1 MLAIAH
7 SSARSALVAVGLAL
21 ALLAPNAA
29 PADAAKAPPP
39 GLRTFMEALGS
50 VESGG
55 RYDARNP
62 ISGAYGKYQIMPS
75 NWPAWAARYLD
86 NRKAKPTPRNQDR
99 VAAGRLTDLYRAY
112 GSWQRTA
119 YWWLTGKNGPR
130 RTWSSFAIRYV
141 DKVMTAYRS
150 RLASPG
156 TASMRIIDDGSRAI
170 RWTGTW
176 REAHHAAYAGGAVR
190 YATAAGASAT
200 VRFTGRSVRVIGP
213 TGPTR
218 GKVQVRVD
226 GRLVRTIDLR
236 SARFR
241 ARTTIYSA
249 AWSRTGTH
257 RVELRV
263 AGTAG
268 RPYVAIDRIVVGR

>member
-1 MLAIAH
+1 MRAIAH
-7 SSARSALVAVGLAL
+7 SSARSALIAVGLAL

-39 GLRTFMEALGS
+39 GLKTFMEALGS

-55 RYDARNP
+55 RYNARNP

-75 NWPAWAARYLD
+75 NWPSWAARYLD
-86 NRKAKPTPRNQDR
+86 NRQAKPTPRNQDR

-112 GSWQRTA
+112 GSWERTA
-119 YWWLTGKNGPR
+119 YWWLTGNSGPR
-130 RTWSSFAIRYV
+130 RTWSSYAIRYV
-141 DKVMTAYRS
+141 DKVMKGYRS

-156 TASMRIIDDGSRAI
+156 AASNRVLDDGSGAI

-176 REAHHAAYAGGAVR
+176 RQAHHAAYAGGGVR

-200 VRFTGRSVRVIGP
+200 VSFPGRAVRVIGP

-241 ARTTIYSA
+241 AQTTIYSA
-249 AWSRTGTH
+249 SWSRTGTH

-268 RPYVAIDRIVVGR
+268 RPYVAIDRIVIGR